1 MRDTKI
7 ITLCGSTRF
16 KEDFER
22 VNRELTLMGFIVLSV
37 GVFGHTEEDPISD
50 DEKIDLDNL
59 HKKKIK
65 MSDAIYVI
73 NKGGYIGSSTKSE
86 IIYAKQNDIPIFFM
100 EEQYVNVNISSSEI
114 RGCKPVKPKFR
125 NFRDRIKYFFRKEDC
140 SFKYCRK
147 CGHPL
152 EVTNAY
158 ASKFGWITHLKCNNC
173 GNSVETYKD
182 VDIFK
187 K

>member
-1 MRDTKI
+1 MKDSKI
-7 ITLCGSTRF
+7 ITLCGSTKF

-37 GVFGHTEEDPISD
+37 GVFGHAENDLISD
-50 DEKIDLDNL
+50 DEKVDLDIL
-59 HKKKIK
+59 HKRKIK

-73 NKGGYIGSSTKSE
+73 NKDGYIGDSTKSE
-86 IIYAKQNDIPIFFM
+86 IIFAKQNKIPIYFM
-100 EEQYVNVNISSSEI
+100 EEHYVNVNITSDEI
-114 RGCKPVKPKFR
+114 KSVKPAKPKF
-125 NFRDRIKYFFRKEDC
+125 K
-140 SFKYCRK
+140 SFKDWFKYYFRREDQSYRYCRK

-152 EVTNAY
+152 EITNAY
-158 ASKFGWITHLKCNNC
+158 ASKFGWITHLKCQNC
-173 GNSVETYKD
+173 GNSVETYND